1 MALILTSPER
11 HDNMMHEAT
20 PLSTVS
26 KAGWPQ
32 AQSAEQMYE
41 GPLLQQR
48 NVTDRRVSRRQ

>member
-1 MALILTSPER
+1 MP
-11 HDNMMHEAT
+11 DNLMHEAT